1 MLREVPAGGNVTS
14 KIKLFFMHLLEE
26 RRCESVQMQEQL
38 ATRELPRERQCRL
51 QFAAAAEVDSSEPH
65 AQGMGG
71 GLEAV

>member
-1 MLREVPAGGNVTS
+1 
-14 KIKLFFMHLLEE
+14 MHLLEE